1 MQAKMMKDNSNK
13 RLPKLRI
20 VLPPTLPTPRIAQA
34 AIEKRLDWEPRYVQY
49 KFPTKR

>member
-1 MQAKMMKDNSNK
+1 MQAKMMKDNSNR

-20 VLPPTLPTPRIAQA
+20 VLPPTLQTPRIAQA
-34 AIEKRLDWEPRYVQY
+34 AIEKRLDREPRYVQY